1 VKKASPNP
9 SSWQEAASSS
19 WRSAQTGPW
28 FMSSF
33 PIHPDGWPEAAVEAR
48 SLSVA
53 YRGKRRSATV
63 LREFT
68 ASFQPGITGLV
79 GPNGAGKTT
88 FLRAVAGLLPTSPG
102 SLLIHGRE
110 PRAFRLESG
119 MGILPESPSLPG
131 HLTAS
136 EFLSGLQGS
145 NPTLLSV
152 PAGEPGG
159 GRAPLGLDGLNG
171 LEHRRLDTL
180 SLGQRKRVALTA
192 ALTGDPAVLL
202 LDEPTNGLDPVAV
215 RVLRE
220 TLREERARG
229 ATLIVSSHHL
239 DELQRLADALVFVR
253 EGRVAG
259 AWTRADALDRFG
271 TLESLFHHALE
282 GE

>member
-1 VKKASPNP
+1 
-9 SSWQEAASSS
+9 
-19 WRSAQTGPW
+19 
-28 FMSSF
+28 M
-33 PIHPDGWPEAAVEAR
+33 
-48 SLSVA
+48 
-53 YRGKRRSATV
+53 V

-68 ASFQPGITGLV
+68 ASFRPGITGLV

-88 FLRAVAGLLPTSPG
+88 FLRAVAGLLPTLPG
-102 SLLIHGRE
+102 TLLIHGRD
-110 PRAFRLESG
+110 PRTLRLMAG

-131 HLTAS
+131 HLTVG

-145 NPTLLSV
+145 PPRRPSV
-152 PAGEPGG
+152 PAGASGG
-159 GRAPLGLDGLNG
+159 GRAPLGLDGLDV

-192 ALTGDPAVLL
+192 ALTGDPPVLL
-202 LDEPTNGLDPVAV
+202 LDEPTNGLDPAAV

-220 TLREERARG
+220 TLGGVRARG
-229 ATLIVSSHHL
+229 ATVIVSSHHL